1 MTICVSTHGGR
12 ATREEHIAYMRRAEV
27 AVLEHGASPSVAAR
41 ALADE
46 LGIKP
51 RQAFRYVKAV
61 RARFASDLASM
72 PGATLEETIASL
84 ESRAAASIQGDEPD
98 WKASAKFTELACRLR
113 GWLDKRSTVT
123 VTGSLTV
130 AHTHALDGA
139 SDAEIAALQAYHA
152 ARALRE
158 ASGAEAGV
166 VDSTAEELPDRTP
179 EAAPASDR
187 DV

>member
-1 MTICVSTHGGR
+1 
-12 ATREEHIAYMRRAEV
+12 MRRAEV

-84 ESRAAASIQGDEPD
+84 ESRAVACITCAEPD

-113 GWLDKRSTVT
+113 GWLDRRSTVT
-123 VTGSLTV
+123 VQGTIGLQPLP
-130 AHTHALDGA
+130 ALEGA
-139 SDAEIAALQAYHA
+139 SDEEIAALAAFHD
-152 ARALRE
+152 ARARRLASE
-158 ASGAEAGV
+158 ASAPTVVGFLDSSPSAAG
-166 VDSTAEELPDRTP
+166 DD
-179 EAAPASDR
+179 
-187 DV
+187 